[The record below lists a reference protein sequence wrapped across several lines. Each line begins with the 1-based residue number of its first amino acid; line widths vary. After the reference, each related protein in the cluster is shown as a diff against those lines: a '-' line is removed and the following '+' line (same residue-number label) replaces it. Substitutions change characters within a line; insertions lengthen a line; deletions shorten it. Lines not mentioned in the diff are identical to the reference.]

1 MPTRIGK
8 VWMGRL
14 GQLVIQSEMHQRSFT
29 RFDFA
34 SKYLIDLI
42 SGHGCVTGWDGDES
56 RFHRLDLDH
65 PSMNQAG
72 SECVPIFDS
81 DTVESAATKIS
92 AIGVNGAIEFG
103 SWIRRTQAER
113 EAKT

>member
-34 SKYLIDLI
+34 AKYLVGLI
-42 SGHGCVTGWDGDES
+42 SGQNLVTGWDGDES
-56 RFHRLDLDH
+56 RYNRLDLDH

-72 SECVPIFDS
+72 SEAVPVFDS
-81 DTVESAATKIS
+81 DTAESIATKIAS
-92 AIGVNGAIEFG
+92 VGTKNAIEF
-103 SWIRRTQAER
+103 STWIRKIWAKRSAE
-113 EAKT
+113 T